1 MNKDSSDTRSIL
13 TKFTQSKDI
22 VLADIFFIG
31 LIVIGIIVKLIGSI
45 GVETLGQATASLW
58 GYNIIL
64 FALIGIMILK
74 LDTSEYMFMK
84 QIKNIP
90 IYIFVLSVLIVW
102 VIILNVKFYKVIN
115 KKQLPTE
122 YFTWNDWSTYV
133 LLSVIIVIIFIFY
146 VKQIKDI
153 KDSKILSESFESDI
167 STFLYFVLFIN
178 FIIIGIQNTILQ
190 NFTVEG

>member
-1 MNKDSSDTRSIL
+1 MNKDSSDMRSIL

-31 LIVIGIIVKLIGSI
+31 LIVIGIIVKLLGSL
-45 GVETLGQATASLW
+45 GVESLGQATASLW

-64 FALIGIMILK
+64 FSLIGIMILK

-90 IYIFVLSVLIVW
+90 IYLFVLSILIVW

-133 LLSVIIVIIFIFY
+133 LLSVIIVILFVFY
-146 VKQIKDI
+146 VKQI

-178 FIIIGIQNTILQ
+178 FIIVGIQNTILQ

>member
-1 MNKDSSDTRSIL
+1 MNKDSSDMRSML

-22 VLADIFFIG
+22 VLADVFFIG
-31 LIVIGIIVKLIGSI
+31 LIVIGIIVKLLGSL
-45 GVETLGQATASLW
+45 GVESLGQATASLW

-64 FALIGIMILK
+64 FSLIGIMILK

-90 IYIFVLSVLIVW
+90 IYLFVLSILIVW

-133 LLSVIIVIIFIFY
+133 LLSVIIVIIFVFY
-146 VKQIKDI
+146 VKQI

-178 FIIIGIQNTILQ
+178 FIIVGIQNTILQ